1 MKKKHTK
8 KKVFLTRTLQ
18 DFAIKELKKHY
29 NIEINSGPFPIPKKK
44 LVAKIK
50 DKDGLICFPYD
61 NIDKQVIMAGT
72 KLKTISTFSVGYDH
86 IDSKFAKKRNITIGY
101 TPNIL
106 TIATADLTITLILD
120 LLRRVTEGDRL
131 VRAGKWNIV
140 FGADT
145 YVGDEV
151 AEKTLGIWG
160 LGRIGLAVAKRAQAF
175 GMKIIY
181 HNRSQLAPKKEK
193 SLHVRYVTQNELF
206 TKSDILTIHVPYS
219 KQTHELVNLP
229 LIKKMKKQS
238 YLINTSRGKIIKEQD
253 LVVALRKKI
262 IAGVAL
268 DVFSHEPISKKHPLT
283 KMQNVVL
290 SPHIGS
296 SSIVTR
302 TKMAE
307 LTVENLKLG
316 LAGKKLIY
324 SV

>member
-1 MKKKHTK
+1 MTKKEK
-8 KKVFLTRTLQ
+8 KKVFLTRTFP
-18 DFAIKELKKHY
+18 DFAVKELQKHY
-29 NIEINSGPFPIPKKK
+29 DIEIHNGPFPILKKK
-44 LVAKIK
+44 LLTKIK
-50 DKDGLICFPYD
+50 NKDGLICYPYD

-86 IDSKFAKKRNITIGY
+86 IDTKFAKKRKITIGY

-106 TIATADLTITLILD
+106 TIATADLTITLMLD

-131 VRAGKWNIV
+131 IRADKWNSV

-145 YVGDEV
+145 YVGEEV
-151 AEKTLGIWG
+151 AGKTLGILG

-175 GMKIIY
+175 GIKVIY
-181 HNRSQLAPKKEK
+181 HNRTRLDPKKEK

-206 TKSDILTIHVPYS
+206 RKSDIVSLHLPYS
-219 KQTHELVNLP
+219 KQTHELVKLS
-229 LIKKMKKQS
+229 LLKKMKKRA

-253 LVVALRKKI
+253 LVLALKRKI
-262 IAGVAL
+262 IAGAAL
-268 DVFSHEPISKKHPLT
+268 DVFFHEPISKKHPLT

-290 SPHIGS
+290 TPHIGS
-296 SSIVTR
+296 SSIITR
-302 TKMAE
+302 TKMVE
-307 LTVENLKLG
+307 LTIENLKLG

>member
-1 MKKKHTK
+1 MKKRHTK

-18 DFAIKELKKHY
+18 DFAVKELKKHF

-61 NIDKQVIMAGT
+61 NIDKHVIMAGI
-72 KLKTISTFSVGYDH
+72 KLKTISAFSVGYDN
-86 IDSKFAKKRNITIGY
+86 IDSKFAKKRNIAIGY
-101 TPNIL
+101 TPNVL

-131 VRAGKWNIV
+131 MRAGKWNMV

-151 AEKTLGIWG
+151 AGKTLGILG

-181 HNRSQLAPKKEK
+181 HNRSRLVPKKEK
-193 SLHVRYVTQNELF
+193 SLQVVYVTHNELF
-206 TKSDILTIHVPYS
+206 RKSDILSIHVPYS
-219 KQTHELVNLP
+219 KQTHEVVNLP

-238 YLINTSRGKIIKEQD
+238 YLINTSRGKIVKEHD
-253 LVVALRKKI
+253 LVVALRRKI
-262 IAGVAL
+262 IAGAAL
-268 DVFSHEPISKKHPLT
+268 DVFFHEPIGKKHPLT
-283 KMQNVVL
+283 KMKNVVL

-302 TKMAE
+302 AKMAE

>member
-18 DFAIKELKKHY
+18 DFAIKELKKYY

-101 TPNIL
+101 TPNVL

-131 VRAGKWNIV
+131 VRAGKWNRV

-151 AEKTLGIWG
+151 AGKTLGIWG

-316 LAGKKLIY
+316 LSGKKLIY